1 MGRQYPCLLLLSGSG
16 PERLQCPPATD
27 LSAELAATLTAKS
40 GYNDSGAAELA
51 AALIGKRNAKLIC
64 TRVTG
69 AAGVAINC
77 CSYARGTRVLQ
88 NDQVAQKRVIAKI
101 ENTRGPVDDEWEK
114 WVRQQ
119 IPPFIQKG
127 ATRLPSGVSQLS
139 ANALSTAACKA
150 SELSKSFYETLET
163 SCQNDLIPS
172 GKDLSTKWVLL

>member
-127 ATRLPSGVSQLS
+127 ATRLPLGFRRFPQTRCRQPPPRLVNSLKAFTKRWKPPARTILS
-139 ANALSTAACKA
+139 HP
-150 SELSKSFYETLET
+150 ER
-163 SCQNDLIPS
+163 I
-172 GKDLSTKWVLL
+172 